1 MGVRSGVNMME
12 RLPSA
17 DRTPLADAFGRRI
30 TYLRIS
36 VTDRCD
42 LRCRYCMPENMKFL
56 PRAELLTIDEIGTL
70 AERFIARGITKI
82 RLTGG
87 EPLVRKGIDDLA
99 KRLGGW
105 IGASGDKG
113 GLEELTLTTNA
124 TQLARHAAMLADAG
138 IRRINV
144 SLDSLDPDRFRDIT
158 RGGELAGV
166 LDGIMAARAAGIA
179 IKINMVGLKDINED
193 EIEPML
199 RWCASEG
206 HDLTLIETMPL
217 GEIEEDR
224 TDHYLPLDGV
234 RRKLEERYTLTPLS
248 MRTGGP
254 ARYAKVEELDTRIG
268 FITPLTNNFCDGCN
282 RVRVTATGRLYMC
295 LGHDDKVD
303 MRQALRDGDDAML
316 DRLVDRAMML
326 KPLRHA
332 FEIGE
337 RDAPAAVSR
346 HMSVTGG

>member
-1 MGVRSGVNMME
+1 MIES
-12 RLPSA
+12 LPIA
-17 DRTPLADAFGRRI
+17 EKATLADAFGRRI
-30 TYLRIS
+30 SYLRMS

-42 LRCRYCMPENMKFL
+42 LRCKYCMPEAMKFL
-56 PRAELLTIDEIGTL
+56 PRNELLSIDEIGTL
-70 AERFIARGITKI
+70 AESFIARGITKI

-87 EPLVRKGIDDLA
+87 EPLVRKGIVDLA
-99 KRLGGW
+99 RRIGSW
-105 IGASGDKG
+105 IGR
-113 GLEELTLTTNA
+113 GLDELTLTTNG
-124 TQLARHAAMLADAG
+124 TQLAQHAQALADAG

-144 SLDSLDPDRFRDIT
+144 SLDSLDPDRFRDVT
-158 RGGELAGV
+158 RGGDLAQV
-166 LDGIMAARAAGIA
+166 MDGIAAARTAGIA
-179 IKINMVGLKDINED
+179 IKINMVGLKGINED

-224 TDHYLPLDGV
+224 TDHYLPLDAV
-234 RRKLEERYTLTPLS
+234 RRTLESRYTLTPLA

-254 ARYAKVEELDTRIG
+254 ARYARVEELDARIG

-303 MRQALRDGDDAML
+303 MRQALRDGDQQRLDDLVNRAML
-316 DRLVDRAMML
+316 L
-326 KPLRHA
+326 KPLRHN
-332 FEIGE
+332 FEIDA
-337 RDAPAAVSR
+337 RNAPAAVGR